1 VPIQKIIADSLTKA
15 LAKTKYQAFVRI
27 IGLQDITARL
37 AARELK
43 DIADLDGQ
51 DDEENDD

>member
-1 VPIQKIIADSLTKA
+1 MPTQKIIADGLTKA
-15 LAKTKYQAFVRI
+15 LAKTKHQAFVRI

-51 DDEENDD
+51 DDEENNN